1 MYAKLHSKTN
11 HREDRSL
18 VRLRDGLT
26 SNGDPD
32 GREAMTGHPTGRIR
46 VGLVGASLNR
56 SWGAVAH
63 LPALMQLSNFEVTA
77 VATRSAATANE
88 TADAFG
94 IPFALCDV
102 RELACHP
109 EVDLVVAAA
118 GIPTHASVIR
128 VALACG
134 KHVLSEWPLGV
145 NVNEAAELLNSAKA
159 AGMVHVVGLQ
169 GLHSPAVRFVRDLLA
184 GGRIGDIRC
193 VRAFAAADGGRSVN
207 YRSGRLTEP
216 VAGASILTITGGHV
230 LSVLAETVGP
240 VASLS
245 ASVRYES
252 DHGTASG
259 ADEAGPIGSI
269 DEVAVIGTLRND
281 AMVSL
286 VLRRS
291 PPGQPDFF
299 IEIVGA
305 RGMLRVQPGGS
316 GPAQHSINIGQWTVM
331 TSASDGQFKELPL
344 PGEYRTAPYDILP
357 GFTYNVAALYC
368 ELGNAIKENRLAF
381 PSFHTGVHFHRLIE
395 TILVAARSGQ
405 RLAVTDGAAGC
416 GLERGPWDL
425 SGHVHDRYA

>member
-1 MYAKLHSKTN
+1 
-11 HREDRSL
+11 
-18 VRLRDGLT
+18 
-26 SNGDPD
+26 
-32 GREAMTGHPTGRIR
+32 MTGHPTRRIR

-63 LPALMQLSNFEVTA
+63 LPALMQLPNFEVTA
-77 VATRSAATANE
+77 VATRSAETANE
-88 TADAFG
+88 TANAFG
-94 IPFALCDV
+94 IPFALCDAH
-102 RELACHP
+102 ELACHP

-118 GIPTHASVIR
+118 GIPTHAGVIR
-128 VALACG
+128 AALACG

-145 NVNEAAELLNSAKA
+145 NVNEAAELLNLAKA

-169 GLHSPAVRFVRDLLA
+169 GLYAPGVRFVRDLLA

-193 VRAFAAADGGRSVN
+193 VRALAAADGGRSVS
-207 YRSGRLTEP
+207 YGSGRSTEP

-252 DHGTASG
+252 DQGMAAV
-259 ADEAGPIGSI
+259 ADEARPIGSI
-269 DEVAVIGTLRND
+269 DEVAVIGTLRNH

-299 IEIVGA
+299 IEIVGT
-305 RGMLRVQPGGS
+305 RGMLRVQPEGS
-316 GPAQHSINIGQWTVM
+316 GPAQHSINIGRWAIM
-331 TSASDGQFKELPL
+331 MSASDGQFKELPL
-344 PGEYRTAPYDILP
+344 PDKYRITPYDIPP

-368 ELGNAIKENRLAF
+368 ELDNAIKENRSAF
-381 PSFHTGVHFHRLIE
+381 PGFHTGVYFHRLIE
-395 TILVAARSGQ
+395 TILVAAGSGQ
-405 RLAVTDGAAGC
+405 RLGVTDGATGC
-416 GLERGPWDL
+416 GLERGPWDR
-425 SGHVHDRYA
+425 SGHVHDTYA